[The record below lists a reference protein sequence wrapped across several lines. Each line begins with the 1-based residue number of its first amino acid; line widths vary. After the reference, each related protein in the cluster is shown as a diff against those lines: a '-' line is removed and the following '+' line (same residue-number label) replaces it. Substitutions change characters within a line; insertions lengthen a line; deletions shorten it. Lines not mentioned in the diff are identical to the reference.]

1 MIGVGDGV
9 TTGFGVGVGVG
20 VGGKLFVMTTIFD
33 GVGVAPTIRTLVG
46 VGEGFTSCE
55 KLVEA
60 VINIAQ
66 INIKL
71 LFIKQ
76 SPEVKTV
83 SDKLFAVSGCTSQTL
98 ANLRF

>member
-9 TTGFGVGVGVG
+9 ATGFGVGVG
-20 VGGKLFVMTTIFD
+20 VGGKLFVTITIFD
-33 GVGVAPTIRTLVG
+33 GVGVAPTIRTREG

-76 SPEVKTV
+76 SPEVKTM
-83 SDKLFAVSGCTSQTL
+83 SDKLFAVSGYTSQTL
-98 ANLRF
+98 GNLRF